1 MNTKKQKKKLSLTVM
16 ILTALFLGIL
26 SGLLLQGHPKIAEN
40 YIQPFGTI
48 FLNLIKM
55 IVVPVVL
62 FSIIQGV
69 VSLQD
74 IKKVGSIGGKTICCY
89 HRICGYIWP
98 AVRKCTERRRRL
110 CNEQLLSGG
119 I

>member
-48 FLNLIKM
+48 F
-55 IVVPVVL
+55 
-62 FSIIQGV
+62 
-69 VSLQD
+69 
-74 IKKVGSIGGKTICCY
+74 
-89 HRICGYIWP
+89 
-98 AVRKCTERRRRL
+98 
-110 CNEQLLSGG
+110 
-119 I
+119 